1 VIRQIGAA
9 DWQRLRD
16 ARLRA
21 LEDAPHAYSSTLAGE
36 QAFADE
42 VWQERATP
50 DETRAAF
57 AVERDGRFDAIV
69 SGFVADDS
77 GAVHLVGMWVAPELR
92 GAGIGG
98 RLVEAIV
105 DWARATGARR
115 VCLCVESG
123 NTEAR
128 RLYETCGF
136 GSTDPPPSLP
146 YEPGP
151 GADVLVL
158 EL

>member
-1 VIRQIGAA
+1 VIRQVGSA
-9 DWQRLRD
+9 DWERLRD

-21 LEDAPHAYSSTLAGE
+21 LADAPYAYSSTLASKR
-36 QAFADE
+36 AFADE

-50 DETRAAF
+50 RETGCAF
-57 AVERDGRFDAIV
+57 AVERGGRFDAIV

-92 GAGIGG
+92 RTGVG
-98 RLVEAIV
+98 RLLVDAIV
-105 DWARATGARR
+105 DWARARRARR

-123 NTEAR
+123 NAEAR
-128 RLYETCGF
+128 RLYERCGF
-136 GSTDPPPSLP
+136 GRTDPLPRLP

>member
-1 VIRQIGAA
+1 MIRQVSAA
-9 DWQRLRD
+9 DWERLRD

-21 LEDAPHAYSSTLAGE
+21 LAEAPYAFSATLARE
-36 QAFADE
+36 RAFSDE

-50 DETRAAF
+50 RETGCAF

-69 SGFVADDS
+69 SGFVADDA

-92 GAGIGG
+92 RCGVGR
-98 RLVEAIV
+98 RLVDAIA
-105 DWARATGARR
+105 DWARARGARC

-123 NTEAR
+123 NAEAR
-128 RLYETCGF
+128 SLYERCGF
-136 GSTDPPPSLP
+136 RRTDPPPRLP

>member
-1 VIRQIGAA
+1 M
-9 DWQRLRD
+9 
-16 ARLRA
+16 
-21 LEDAPHAYSSTLAGE
+21 
-36 QAFADE
+36 
-42 VWQERATP
+42 
-50 DETRAAF
+50 
-57 AVERDGRFDAIV
+57 ERDGRFDAIV

-92 GAGIGG
+92 RGG
-98 RLVEAIV
+98 VGRRLVDAIV
-105 DWARATGARR
+105 DWARANDARR

-123 NTEAR
+123 NVEAR
-128 RLYETCGF
+128 RLYESSGF
-136 GSTDPPPSLP
+136 GRTEPPPRLP